1 MKILVVDDE
10 QEVLDLFRDIFLKQD
25 YEIECALSGKST
37 LEMIDK
43 NRPDVVLLDIKM
55 PEMDGIQTLEEIKKK
70 DPSIEVV
77 MLTAY
82 GYNDKLINE
91 SIQKGASGYISK
103 NLPLRQI
110 VNTFNTLLKSISLKK
125 KE

>member
-10 QEVLDLFRDIFLKQD
+10 QDVLDLFRDIFAKNNYQVK
-25 YEIECALSGKST
+25 CALGGKLA
-37 LEMIDK
+37 LEMIAK
-43 NRPDVVLLDIKM
+43 GRPDIVLLDIKM
-55 PEMDGIQTLEEIKKK
+55 PEIDGVKVLEEIKKK

-82 GYNDKLINE
+82 GYQDELINK
-91 SIQKGASGYISK
+91 SMQKGASGYISK
-103 NLPLRQI
+103 NLPLQQI
-110 VNTFNTLLKSISLKK
+110 INTFNTLLKSMSLKK